1 MQGGV
6 QGVGWRSG
14 VWPVERSHLVKALG
28 ESGTG
33 WRRRDTCSSALM
45 LLKTRSSSSHFFTSS
60 LKKRLG
66 SMGEA
71 PLFICTSEMQP

>member
-6 QGVGWRSG
+6 QGAGWRLNAAIWYG
-14 VWPVERSHLVKALG
+14 RW

-45 LLKTRSSSSHFFTSS
+45 LLKTRSSSSHVLTSS